1 MSKLQ
6 RTKPKLVHPDKE
18 IMVLHNQ
25 LQQQE
30 LVKKNRLLLMLVA
43 GLIMV
48 VFVLGSFLLPAH
60 EMVADLKE
68 KQRVE
73 ANATAENLKNP
84 VLTAE
89 IDSLKGQ
96 LVGVVSGSI
105 ESKLNS
111 LEKSI
116 PLASGMSALETVR
129 SLKEDVKVLRTYSN
143 PLEKKKQQDFA
154 VNKVLVKEV
163 SQLKNLMYLTLG
175 SSGLMFA
182 ALAGIWLKGRKQL
195 ISRTPEYLEKQN

>member
-6 RTKPKLVHPDKE
+6 KNKPKLVHPDKE
-18 IMVLHNQ
+18 VMVLHNQ

-43 GLIMV
+43 GLMMV

-60 EMVADLKE
+60 KMVTDLKE
-68 KQRVE
+68 KQLVE

-105 ESKLNS
+105 ESKLNA

-116 PLASGMSALETVR
+116 PLASGMSALETIH

-143 PLEKKKQQDFA
+143 PLAQKKQQDLA
-154 VNKVLVKEV
+154 INKVLAKEV

-175 SSGLMFA
+175 SCGLMFA
-182 ALAGIWLKGRKQL
+182 AFAGIWLKGRKRL
-195 ISRTPEYLEKQN
+195 ISHAPEYLEKQN